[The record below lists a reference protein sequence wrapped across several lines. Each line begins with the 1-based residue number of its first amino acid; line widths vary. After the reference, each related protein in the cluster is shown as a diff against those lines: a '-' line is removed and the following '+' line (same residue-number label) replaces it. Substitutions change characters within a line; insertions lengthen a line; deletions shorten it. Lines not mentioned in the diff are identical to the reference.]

1 MLNLSL
7 AGPPDPL
14 LSRLLGA
21 AIAKRIVV
29 VAAYDGALADGGFPA
44 SRDGVLGVGA
54 EARAGDPRGAVGEPP
69 LVGPAVDVFSTAPRG
84 SYDFFNGSSF
94 AAAHVAGVAAL
105 LLERKPSL
113 TAAEVRE
120 LLVARGGR
128 DDGETPRID
137 PCAALAKLE
146 GRAVCAGP

>member
-1 MLNLSL
+1 MP
-7 AGPPDPL
+7 AT
-14 LSRLLGA
+14 RA
-21 AIAKRIVV
+21 A
-29 VAAYDGALADGGFPA
+29 PSA
-44 SRDGVLGVGA
+44 SRRSS
-54 EARAGDPRGAVGEPP
+54 ARPSTC
-69 LVGPAVDVFSTAPRG
+69 LSTAPRA

-120 LLVARGGR
+120 LLMARGGR

-146 GRAVCAGP
+146 GRAVCAAP